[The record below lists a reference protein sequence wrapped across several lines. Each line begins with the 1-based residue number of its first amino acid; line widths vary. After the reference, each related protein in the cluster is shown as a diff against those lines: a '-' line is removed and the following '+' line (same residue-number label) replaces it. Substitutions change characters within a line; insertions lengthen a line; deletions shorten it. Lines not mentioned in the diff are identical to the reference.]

1 MPNNRSTLLSSPLSA
16 ADFALRLGFFALAP
30 MGIVFLAELFPV
42 RGALIDV
49 ALALSVFFTG
59 EAARRAAARSR
70 SVKWVTSEALAF
82 ESYYRE
88 RPPRPFAYYLFYPLL
103 FPYWLVNSSARREFL
118 MFRGYTVGSFAVLV
132 VSLAVQ
138 YVKYWQPE
146 LSLRD
151 FFGSVV
157 LTLVVETVLVLSF
170 LMPIA
175 TTVVWYHSSY
185 RRRRLLVLLVAGM
198 LSAGAAFARIEAR
211 RDPIVS
217 LATRERVRLRTKA
230 VPLAAHRALLVA
242 ARAAMQTA
250 KRVGGLEGDGKI
262 EGEPLDAAREKL
274 LPFYK
279 SDEAFAFDLW
289 GTPRKHPKIVVL
301 YFESQKK
308 KPPIWVGVRTDG
320 SEIETLAELPAGALR
335 AMKKAADGTDPL
347 LPMWQTETPRAKKP
361 SETAPKSSAAASISR

>member
-1 MPNNRSTLLSSPLSA
+1 LQKNTLLTSPLSA

-49 ALALSVFFTG
+49 GLALSVFFAG

-70 SVKWVTSEALAF
+70 TVKLVISEALAF

-88 RPPRPFAYYLFYPLL
+88 QPPRPFAYYLFYPLL
-103 FPYWLVNSSARREFL
+103 FPYWLANRSARREFL
-118 MFRGYTVGSFAVLV
+118 MFRGYTVGSFLVLI

-138 YVKYWQPE
+138 YVRYWRPE
-146 LSLRD
+146 LSFRD
-151 FFGSVV
+151 FCGSVA
-157 LTLVVETVLVLSF
+157 LTLIVETVLVLSF

-185 RRRRLLVLLVAGM
+185 RRRRLVALLVAGM
-198 LSAGAAFARIEAR
+198 VSAGAAFARIEAR

-230 VPLAAHRALLVA
+230 VPLSAHRALLVA
-242 ARAAMQTA
+242 ALQAMSTA

-262 EGEPLDAAREKL
+262 EGEPLAVAREKL
-274 LPFYK
+274 EAFYK
-279 SDEAFAFDLW
+279 NDEAFAFDLW

-308 KPPIWVGVRTDG
+308 KPPIWVGVRSDG
-320 SEIETLAELPAGALR
+320 TEIETLAELPSGALR

-347 LPMWQTETPRAKKP
+347 VPMWQSETPHTKKP
-361 SETAPKSSAAASISR
+361 TETAPKSSAAASISR

>member
-1 MPNNRSTLLSSPLSA
+1 
-16 ADFALRLGFFALAP
+16 
-30 MGIVFLAELFPV
+30 MGIVFVAELFPV

-49 ALALSVFFTG
+49 ALALSVFFAG

-70 SVKWVTSEALAF
+70 ALKWAISEALAF

-88 RPPRPFAYYLFYPLL
+88 RPPKAFAYYVFYPLL
-103 FPYWLVNSSARREFL
+103 FPYWLANAAARREFL
-118 MFRGYTVGSFAVLV
+118 MFRGYTVGSFVVLL

-138 YVKYWQPE
+138 YVKYWRPE

-151 FFGSVV
+151 FFGSVL
-157 LTLVVETVLVLSF
+157 LTLAVETVLVLSF

-217 LATRERVRLRTKA
+217 LATRERVRLRTRA
-230 VPLAAHRALLVA
+230 ASLSAHRTLLAA
-242 ARAAMQTA
+242 ARAATTA
-250 KRVGGLEGDGKI
+250 TARIGGLEGDGKI
-262 EGEPLDAAREKL
+262 EGEPLGRAREAL
-274 LPFYK
+274 QAFYK

-289 GTPRKHPKIVVL
+289 GTPRKKPRIVVL
-301 YFESQKK
+301 YFESQRK
-308 KPPIWVGVRTDG
+308 KPPIWVGVRSDG
-320 SEIETLAELPAGALR
+320 SEIETLAELPSGALR

-347 LPMWQTETPRAKKP
+347 LPVWQSEPPRTNASARKS
-361 SETAPKSSAAASISR
+361 SETAPRPSGSASISR